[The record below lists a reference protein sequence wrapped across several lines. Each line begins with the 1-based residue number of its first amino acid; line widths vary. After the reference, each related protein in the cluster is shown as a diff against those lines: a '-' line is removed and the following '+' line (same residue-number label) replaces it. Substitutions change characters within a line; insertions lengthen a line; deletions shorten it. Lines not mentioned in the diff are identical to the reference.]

1 MSSTI
6 KKNINQEEQDAGQEG
21 RTGIEYQ
28 RIIRMVYIDNIYKG
42 LLVFPLI
49 AVVFTLPYAV
59 FQYNRYGSVSKYRTL
74 IIYSFILYM
83 LIAFFM
89 VILPLPDRASTAGNT
104 WQEHLNLIPFRQI
117 WLYWHD
123 KVFGIKTLK
132 EYLVSM
138 SLWQLLFNIL
148 LTVPFGVYMRYYFKL
163 SLKRTILYSFLLSL
177 FYETTQITALFGI
190 YPGPYRLADVEDL
203 ICNTMGGAGG
213 YYIASVFAGVLPSRD
228 EIDEMCRAHGT
239 RVTGMRRVWAAVFD
253 YVCIAAVYIFLLGAI
268 RELDPGFTEYTIY
281 GEVYSWSFFCITSL
295 LQVLITK
302 GSTLGHA
309 ACKVILVS
317 EDGSMASA
325 GQLIKRYLYLWL
337 FTELPLV
344 IAGQL
349 MNVRFAFI
357 VDAMILLLLFISRI
371 YFFIYFINVVLKKGR
386 LMPHDKLSRTLYMA
400 IETAH

>member
-1 MSSTI
+1 
-6 KKNINQEEQDAGQEG
+6 
-21 RTGIEYQ
+21 
-28 RIIRMVYIDNIYKG
+28 MVYIDNIYKG
-42 LLVFPLI
+42 LLVFPFI
-49 AVVFTLPYAV
+49 AALFTLPYAV
-59 FQYNRYGSVSKYRTL
+59 YQYNRYGSVSKYRTL

-83 LIAFFM
+83 LIAYFM

-123 KVFGIKTLK
+123 KVFGVAAFK

-177 FYETTQITALFGI
+177 FYETSQITALFGI
-190 YPGPYRLADVEDL
+190 YPGPYRLADIEDL

-213 YYIASVFAGVLPSRD
+213 YYIASVFAGVLPGRD
-228 EIDEMCRAHGT
+228 EIDEKCRASGT
-239 RVTGMRRVWAAVFD
+239 RVTGMRRAWAVLFD
-253 YVCIAAVYIFLLGAI
+253 SVCIAAVYIFMLGVI
-268 RELDPGFTEYTIY
+268 RELNPGFTDYSIY
-281 GEVYSWSFFCITSL
+281 GEVYGWSFFCMTSL
-295 LQVLITK
+295 IQVLITK

-309 ACKVILVS
+309 ACRVILVS
-317 EDGSMASA
+317 DDGGVASA
-325 GQLIKRYLYLWL
+325 RQLIKRYLYLWL
-337 FTELPLV
+337 FTEVPLI
-344 IAGQL
+344 IAGKL

-357 VDAMILLLLFISRI
+357 VDVMILLLLFISRI
-371 YFFIYFINVVLKKGR
+371 YFFIYFINVVLRKGK

-400 IETAH
+400 TAIPEQS